1 MRIFLLSDINSAH
14 TQKWLTALDAEG
26 VTLAIFT
33 LTAPLPKGYQAQLV
47 RTIVYDGLAQNDS
60 NVFSAGLAQ
69 KLRYLRALPY
79 LRKAIADFQPD
90 IVHAH
95 YATSYG
101 LLGAMTR
108 FRPYIVSVWGSDV
121 YTFPNDFFINKYIL
135 KYNLNCADVI
145 CSTSKAMR
153 TETQKYTQKAIEI
166 TPFGIDTDFFE
177 PLKINRIYD
186 KSDIVIGL
194 IKRMD
199 DTYGIDYLIRAFAL
213 LTQQLPERSLRLLL
227 VGGGIHQAKYE
238 QLCHDLDIKE
248 RVSFPGLVPY
258 EDVPQWQ
265 NQLDI
270 YVSPSNSESF
280 GVSALEAMACEKP
293 VVVTNVG
300 GLPEVVVENITG
312 FIVPPRDVTL
322 LAKAIKTLIE
332 NPDLAEK
339 MRKAGRIHVQ
349 KNYEWQGSVQTMIG
363 IYKKFVRV

>member
-1 MRIFLLSDINSAH
+1 MRLFLLSDITSAH

-26 VTLAIFT
+26 VELAVFT
-33 LTAPLPKGYQAQLV
+33 LTAPKPNGYQTQLV
-47 RTIVYDGLAQNDS
+47 RTTVYDALAHNNDTLFLGGLAP
-60 NVFSAGLAQ
+60 
-69 KLRYLRALPY
+69 KLRYLRVLPY
-79 LRKAIADFQPD
+79 LRKAIADFQPN

-108 FRPYIVSVWGSDV
+108 FRPYIISVWGSDV
-121 YTFPNDFFINKYIL
+121 YAFPNGFFINKYIL
-135 KYNLNCADVI
+135 KYNLSCADVI

-153 TETQKYTQKAIEI
+153 TETEKYTTKPILL
-166 TPFGIDTDFFE
+166 TPFGIDTYFFK
-177 PLKINRIYD
+177 PLEINKIYP

-213 LTQQLPERSLRLLL
+213 LTQELPDYSLRLLL

-238 QLCHDLDIKE
+238 QLCADLGIKE
-248 RVSFPGLVPY
+248 RVSFPGLVAY

-270 YVSPSNSESF
+270 YVCPSNSESF

-300 GLPEVVVENITG
+300 GLPEVVIENITG
-312 FIVPPRDVTL
+312 FIVPPRDVAH
-322 LAKAIKTLIE
+322 LAKAIKILIK

-339 MRKAGRIHVQ
+339 MRKAGRIHVE
-349 KNYEWQGSVQTMIG
+349 KNYEWQDNVQTMVA
-363 IYKKFVRV
+363 IYKSFL